1 MPSDRKDSPFLIGL
15 VQVVVRRLRRD
26 PAYELDPQMS
36 SRELAVELRRRLLSA
51 LWAVW
56 ALRGVRG
63 GWPRFAER
71 GCRINHRH
79 ALRIGR
85 GTVVEA
91 YAQLHCRSAEGFV
104 IGERVT
110 IGKFAILESSGVLWN
125 RGVGLVIGDNS
136 SVGDWGFVGASG
148 GVRIGDRVLMGQRV
162 AIHSQNHHFDDPE
175 IPIQQQGVRQE
186 GVVIGNDCWLGSGAV
201 ILDGVTLGD
210 GCVVT
215 AGSVVTKSFPARS
228 VIGGVPARLLRERG
242 RPAAAQS

>member
-1 MPSDRKDSPFLIGL
+1 MRR
-15 VQVVVRRLRRD
+15 VRQD
-26 PAYELDPQMS
+26 PNYELDSEMS
-36 SRELAVELRRRLLSA
+36 TRELAVELRRRACSA
-51 LWAVW
+51 LWAFW
-56 ALRGVRG
+56 ALRGVAG

-85 GTVVEA
+85 GSVVEA
-91 YAQLHCRSAEGFV
+91 YSQLHCRSAQGFD

-148 GVRIGDRVLMGQRV
+148 GVRIGERVLMGQRV
-162 AIHSQNHHFDDPE
+162 SIHSQNHRFDDTDTA
-175 IPIQQQGVRQE
+175 IQQQGVRQE
-186 GVVIGNDCWLGSGAV
+186 GVVIGDDCWLGSGAV
-201 ILDGVTLGD
+201 ILDGVTLGN

-215 AGSVVTKSFPARS
+215 AGSVVTKSFPANS
-228 VIGGVPARLLRERG
+228 IVGGVPARLLRERG
-242 RPAAAQS
+242 ARPAVQS